1 MCSISAIYQGKA
13 GKIDSTQILNELND
27 MGVNDYKLAELIGI
41 ERSKLMMLWRV
52 VKQQLYDDEGE
63 LCGFTKAAR
72 ENKSDAV

>member
-1 MCSISAIYQGKA
+1 
-13 GKIDSTQILNELND
+13 